1 MARIDPD
8 AFDRHYGEV
17 TYHVGVFMMDY
28 LRRLNAEFG
37 GDLALAIVLGEIA
50 HHSARRLIRE
60 ALPASG
66 KDAKTLLTDEFVDAN
81 LRRCNMLSV
90 SQASGV
96 PRETVRRK
104 VEKLVRLGL
113 VSRAADGTLAITRK
127 AGTHFRGFDRELMQ
141 GLLDLAERVRKV
153 AAAR

>member
-1 MARIDPD
+1 MARIDPE
-8 AFDRHYGEV
+8 AFERHYAEV

-28 LRRLNAEFG
+28 LRRLNAEFE

-50 HHSARRLIRE
+50 HHSARRMICE
-60 ALPASG
+60 TLPASG
-66 KDAKTLLTDEFVDAN
+66 KDAKTLLTDEFVAAN

-104 VEKLVRLGL
+104 VEKLVGLGL

-127 AGTHFRGFDRELMQ
+127 AGTHFRGFDREQ
-141 GLLDLAERVRKV
+141 TQALLELAERVRKV
-153 AAAR
+153 AASR

>member
-1 MARIDPD
+1 MARIDPE

-17 TYHVGVFMMDY
+17 TYHVGVFMMEY
-28 LRRLNAEFG
+28 LRRLNSEFG

-50 HHSARRLIRE
+50 HHSTRRMIRE

-90 SQASGV
+90 AQASGV

-104 VEKLVRLGL
+104 VEKLVVLGL

-127 AGTHFRGFDRELMQ
+127 AGTHFRGFDREQMQ
-141 GLLDLAERVRKV
+141 GLLELAERVRKV
-153 AAAR
+153 ATPR

>member
-1 MARIDPD
+1 MSRIDPE
-8 AFDRHYGEV
+8 AFDRHYAEV
-17 TYHVGVFMMDY
+17 TYHVGVFMMEY
-28 LRRLNAEFG
+28 LRRLNAEFE

-50 HHSARRLIRE
+50 HHSSRRIFRE

-66 KDAKTLLTDEFVDAN
+66 KDAKALLTDDFVAAN

-104 VEKLVRLGL
+104 VEKLIGLGL
-113 VSRAADGTLAITRK
+113 VSRAADGTLAMTRK

-141 GLLDLAERVRKV
+141 GLLELAERVRKV
-153 AAAR
+153 SAPR